1 MTEAEAK
8 DRLIAVASAEVGY
21 HEEGDNWTK
30 YAAELDPLGITYG
43 NKQGLAWCGEF
54 VLWCAYKAFGRENGL
69 ELMCS
74 TDPSGI
80 PLCSAGAEYF
90 KKAGRWYTSNPQ
102 RGDIIFFNYSGGINH
117 TGIVEFVSG
126 GLVHTIEGNSSEM
139 VARRVYAIGY
149 VGIAGYGRPRWSIV
163 SDTPEDETPVE
174 PDPQPAKVRGVPM
187 LRKGDRGETV
197 KALKALL
204 ILRGCTG
211 GFKASNPN
219 FGTNVE
225 KAVIKFQTDNG
236 LEVDGIVGDY
246 TWSALLG
253 VK

>member
-1 MTEAEAK
+1 M
-8 DRLIAVASAEVGY
+8 
-21 HEEGDNWTK
+21 
-30 YAAELDPLGITYG
+30 
-43 NKQGLAWCGEF
+43 
-54 VLWCAYKAFGRENGL
+54 WCAYKAFGRKKGL

-90 KKAGRWYTSNPQ
+90 KKAGRLYTSNPQ
-102 RGDIIFFNYSGGINH
+102 RGDAIFFNYSGGINH
-117 TGIVEFVSG
+117 TGIVESVGG

-149 VGIAGYGRPRWSIV
+149 VGIAGYGRPRWSVV

-174 PDPQPAKVRGVPM
+174 PDPQPAKVCGIPM
-187 LRKGDRGETV
+187 LRKGDKSETV

-204 ILRGCTG
+204 INHGYKG
-211 GFKASNPN
+211 GFSAKSKV

-225 KAVIKFQTDNG
+225 KAVLKFQTDNS